1 MWSRRL
7 FQIVKYSLDSWRSS
21 LSKAKCPIHLHE
33 GYMNCE
39 AVNSLNTYT
48 HFIRDPGSLFWWLVT
63 IRRPRCVFVSF
74 STKWTGISIVEA
86 KYDTFIFALVWRTQT
101 FIEWTRK
108 MFLYTRGKKSPKMMC
123 DTAYLAWI
131 PRIFS
136 LNISHVAYVSFFF
149 SNSSLNRQ
157 NLNKISWLSAHLN
170 FLLQNSPLRAE

>member
-1 MWSRRL
+1 MWSRSL

-101 FIEWTRK
+101 FIDSTSKNIVPILTMIILTDKRIILCLE
-108 MFLYTRGKKSPKMMC
+108 FEPESPKFKQNILIIS
-123 DTAYLAWI
+123 AFKFFAAKFSIASWI
-131 PRIFS
+131 RVFKWPAFI
-136 LNISHVAYVSFFF
+136 
-149 SNSSLNRQ
+149 
-157 NLNKISWLSAHLN
+157 
-170 FLLQNSPLRAE
+170 